1 MEIVFLKK
9 KKKKKKKG
17 TNEQIQKER
26 RKQTWTIQIS
36 DQFACMEVNTSALTE
51 KEPGTK
57 L

>member
-1 MEIVFLKK
+1 MEIVFL

>member
-1 MEIVFLKK
+1 MEKK
-9 KKKKKKKG
+9 EQ

-26 RKQTWTIQIS
+26 WKQTWITQIS

-51 KEPGTK
+51 KEPSTK